1 MLLCIYTTVSS
12 NSENSNGRLC
22 LPQTVTSACRHNT
35 VIFTLDNTMVI
46 TIIIHRLQ
54 QTKSMKMKS
63 NNGSIYKN
71 YELREDYNIMINE
84 NVDIY
89 LEAVSN
95 DCSIALTSLNFDDV
109 AIWKQVSARNT
120 QVELNV
126 MRYWVLWVTFGRLN
140 LFKCNLIRS
149 LRFGSGRS
157 KMTSSRWP
165 D

>member
-1 MLLCIYTTVSS
+1 
-12 NSENSNGRLC
+12 
-22 LPQTVTSACRHNT
+22 
-35 VIFTLDNTMVI
+35 
-46 TIIIHRLQ
+46 
-54 QTKSMKMKS
+54 MKMKG

-120 QVELNV
+120 QVEPNV
-126 MRYWVLWVTFGRLN
+126 M
-140 LFKCNLIRS
+140 CC
-149 LRFGSGRS
+149 
-157 KMTSSRWP
+157 
-165 D
+165 

>member
-1 MLLCIYTTVSS
+1 
-12 NSENSNGRLC
+12 
-22 LPQTVTSACRHNT
+22 
-35 VIFTLDNTMVI
+35 
-46 TIIIHRLQ
+46 
-54 QTKSMKMKS
+54 MKMKS

-109 AIWKQVSARNT
+109 AIWKQVTARNI

-126 MRYWVLWVTFGRLN
+126 MCYWGLWVIFGRLN
-140 LFKCNLIRS
+140 LFKCSLIRS
-149 LRFGSGRS
+149 SRFGSGRS